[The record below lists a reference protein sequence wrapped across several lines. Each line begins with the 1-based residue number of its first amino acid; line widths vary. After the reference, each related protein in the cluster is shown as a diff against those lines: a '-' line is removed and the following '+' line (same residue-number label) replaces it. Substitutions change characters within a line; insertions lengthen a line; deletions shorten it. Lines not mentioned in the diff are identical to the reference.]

1 MGKKIVVQTT
11 PTDSAKILFAG
22 SGYQFAQKTLKRLA
36 DGKTCDKEET
46 LFVQRFLGN
55 ALLMVTH
62 YAWAGNGWGVGPF
75 AHLIYKN
82 NHLRDTLKE
91 MMPFERSDILPRIRA
106 NWPNQVAELF
116 NDFATTPQQ
125 QRLIKGLVNS
135 HQTRGKTYDSIA
147 LYIGQTSPRG
157 RKMVQGR
164 LMHARFRLVDNLLPL
179 PDLTP
184 ENAQKILAA
193 IKTSKQPNSNPTDV
207 FGVPYISGRDSK
219 GPF

>member
-22 SGYQFAQKTLKRLA
+22 SGYQFAQKTLRRLA

-62 YAWAGNGWGVGPF
+62 YAWASNGWGVGPF
-75 AHLIYKN
+75 AHLISHN
-82 NHLRDTLKE
+82 PHLKQTLHDL
-91 MMPFERSDILPRIRA
+91 MPFERKDILPRIRA
-106 NWPNQVAELF
+106 NWPDQVADLF
-116 NDFATTPQQ
+116 NDFAATPQQ
-125 QRLIKGLVNS
+125 QRLLKSTVS
-135 HQTRGKTYDSIA
+135 ARRTRGAAYDAIA
-147 LYIGQTSPRG
+147 IYIGQTSPRG

-193 IKTSKQPNSNPTDV
+193 IKTSKQPNSNPTDA

-219 GPF
+219 GPI